1 MIGYS
6 VIVQRRN
13 AEADGASAGVRLG
26 RVCIEKDIPVSEVA
40 TRFRV
45 SRQTVY
51 DWFYGTYVPAPA
63 LRLAIE
69 EYLSSIV

>member
-6 VIVQRRN
+6 VSVQRRN
-13 AEADGASAGVRLG
+13 AEADDASVGVRLG
-26 RVCIEKDIPVSEVA
+26 RVCIQRDIPVSEVA
-40 TRFRV
+40 SRFGV
-45 SRQTVY
+45 SRQSVY
-51 DWFYGTYVPAPA
+51 DWFDGTYVPAPA

>member
-26 RVCIEKDIPVSEVA
+26 RVCIGKDIPVSEVA

-51 DWFYGTYVPAPA
+51 DWFDGTYTPAPA